1 MSKNTSFVLGE
12 HFDRLIQAQVEG
24 GQYASATEVVR
35 EALREFEAQKR
46 KEAWVE
52 EALAI
57 GVASGR
63 AKPGLFKR
71 IRAKQGRRR

>member
-12 HFDRLIQAQVEG
+12 HFDRLIQTQLKSG
-24 GQYASATEVVR
+24 RYASATEVVR
-35 EALREFEAQKR
+35 EALRHFEAEKE

-52 EALAI
+52 EALAA

-63 AKPGLFKR
+63 ARPGVFR
-71 IRAKQGRRR
+71 RVRAKQGRR